1 MQSQTASPTTT
12 PSTTPFS
19 SSPTLASTLHQ
30 AMPPVSPTPA
40 IIISPV
46 NNIFKQQQQQLV
58 VPLQQQGME
67 DEDVRVLV
75 DDTPFEAVFEDNL
88 FSDVAFTFNNSK
100 TAIKG
105 LNF

>member
-1 MQSQTASPTTT
+1 
-12 PSTTPFS
+12 
-19 SSPTLASTLHQ
+19 
-30 AMPPVSPTPA
+30 
-40 IIISPV
+40 
-46 NNIFKQQQQQLV
+46 
-58 VPLQQQGME
+58 ME